1 MGENTKMTHR
11 VLSVDER
18 SLTQPARRA
27 FMEEYLHEG
36 YEFVEPESFDDA
48 TLREEAACACALT
61 TGFAPITRE
70 LMEAGP
76 DIKVVGKV
84 GTGVDNIDVA
94 AATELG
100 IPVANA
106 PGWMRCVP
114 VAEHAMTLTLMMA
127 RRPWLWPTGER
138 RLHFQLQGATMGIVG
153 LGNIGQAL
161 ARRAAAFEME
171 ICAYTRT
178 RGKFKPVGFEVEEVD
193 TLGDLLAARRFRG
206 AHPPPHAREHGP
218 DRRERARELM
228 KDTAF
233 LINVSRG
240 HHVDSDAL
248 TDAIREGK
256 IAGAGLDVIEPDP
269 LPEGHP
275 LYNFPN
281 VVMSPHNAAQ
291 TESVQRESYRLLCD
305 NIKRAVEGEK
315 VTSLANPE
323 LYD

>member
-1 MGENTKMTHR
+1 MNMTHR

-18 SLTQPARRA
+18 TKTQPARKA
-27 FMEEYLHEG
+27 FMVEYLHEG

-48 TLREEAACACALT
+48 SLLKAAESACALT

-70 LMEAGP
+70 MMEAGP

-106 PGWMRCVP
+106 PGWMRCIP
-114 VAEHAMTLTLMMA
+114 VAEHAMTLTLIMA
-127 RRPWLWPTGER
+127 RRPWLWPIGER
-138 RLHFQLQGATMGIVG
+138 RLHFQLQGATLGIVG
-153 LGNIGQAL
+153 LGNIGGAL
-161 ARRAAAFEME
+161 AKRAAAFEMS

-178 RGKFKPVGFEVEEVD
+178 RGKFQPEGFEVEEVE
-193 TLGDLLAARRFRG
+193 TLHDLLPRVDFLVLTLPLTPENTG
-206 AHPPPHAREHGP
+206 MIGEKEF
-218 DRRERARELM
+218 DLM
-228 KDTAF
+228 KETAS
-233 LINVSRG
+233 LVNVSRG
-240 HHVDSDAL
+240 PHVDTDAL
-248 TDAIREGK
+248 TDAVREGK
-256 IAGAGLDVIEPDP
+256 IAGAGLDVVEPDP
-269 LPEGHP
+269 LPADHP
-275 LYNFPN
+275 LHGFPN

-291 TESVQRESYRLLCD
+291 TESVQRESYKLLCD

-323 LYD
+323 IYE

>member
-1 MGENTKMTHR
+1 MEGNITMTHR

-18 SLTQPARRA
+18 TKTQPARRA
-27 FMEEYLHEG
+27 FMEEYLHAG

-48 TLREEAACACALT
+48 ALLEAAAGAGALT

-70 LMEAGP
+70 MMEAGSG
-76 DIKVVGKV
+76 IKVVGKV

-106 PGWMRCVP
+106 PGWMRCIP
-114 VAEHAMTLTLMMA
+114 VAEHAMALTLIMA
-127 RRPWLWPTGER
+127 RRPWLWPVGER
-138 RLHFQLQGATMGIVG
+138 KLHVQLQGAVLGIVG

-161 ARRAAAFEME
+161 AKRAAAFEME

-178 RGKFKPVGFEVEEVD
+178 RGKFKPQGFEVEEFE
-193 TLGDLLAARRFRG
+193 TLHELLV
-206 AHPPPHAREHGP
+206 
-218 DRRERARELM
+218 RADFVALTLPLTPENTGMIGEKELDLM
-228 KDTAF
+228 KETAC

-240 HHVDSDAL
+240 PHVDTDAL
-248 TDAIREGK
+248 ADAVREGK
-256 IAGAGLDVIEPDP
+256 IAGAGLDVVEPDP
-269 LPEGHP
+269 LPDDHP
-275 LYNFPN
+275 LHKFPN

-291 TESVQRESYRLLCD
+291 TESVQRESYKLLCD

-323 LYD
+323 IYE

>member
-1 MGENTKMTHR
+1 MTHR

-18 SLTQPARRA
+18 SRTQPARRA

-48 TLREEAACACALT
+48 TLREEAASACALT

-84 GTGVDNIDVA
+84 GTGVDNIDVQ

-106 PGWMRCVP
+106 PGSMRCVP

-138 RLHFQLQGATMGIVG
+138 RLHFQLQGATLGIVG
-153 LGNIGQAL
+153 LGNIGGAL
-161 ARRAAAFEME
+161 ARRAAAFEMK

-178 RGKFKPVGFEVEEVD
+178 RGKFKPVGFEVEEVE
-193 TLGDLLAARRFRG
+193 TLHDLLPRADFVALTLPLTPESTG
-206 AHPPPHAREHGP
+206 IISGREL
-218 DRRERARELM
+218 ELM
-228 KDTAF
+228 KETAF

-240 HHVDSDAL
+240 PHVDTDAL

-291 TESVQRESYRLLCD
+291 TESAQRESYRLLCD

>member
-1 MGENTKMTHR
+1 MPYR

-18 SLTQPARRA
+18 TKTQPARRA
-27 FMEEYLHEG
+27 FMEEYLHAG
-36 YEFVEPESFDDA
+36 YEFVEPESFDDTA
-48 TLREEAACACALT
+48 LCEAAASASALF

-70 LMEAGP
+70 MMEAGP
-76 DIKVVGKV
+76 EVRVVGKV
-84 GTGVDNIDVA
+84 GTGVDNIDVQ

-106 PGWMRCVP
+106 PGAMRCIP
-114 VAEHAMTLTLMMA
+114 VAEHAMTLILIMA
-127 RRPWLWPTGER
+127 RRPWLWPGGAH
-138 RLHFQLQGATMGIVG
+138 RLHFQLQGATLGIVG

-161 ARRAAAFEME
+161 AKRAAAFDMK

-178 RGKFKPVGFEVEEVD
+178 RGKFQPDGFEVEEAE
-193 TLGDLLAARRFRG
+193 TLHDLL
-206 AHPPPHAREHGP
+206 P
-218 DRRERARELM
+218 RADFVVLTLPLTPENTGVIGGRELERM
-228 KDTAF
+228 RETAH

-240 HHVDSDAL
+240 PHVDTDAL

-256 IAGAGLDVIEPDP
+256 IAGAGLDVVAPDP
-269 LPEGHP
+269 LPADHP
-275 LYNFPN
+275 LHTFPN

-291 TESVQRESYRLLCD
+291 TERVQRESYKLLCD

-323 LYD
+323 IYE

>member
-1 MGENTKMTHR
+1 MEEIIKMTHR

-18 SLTQPARRA
+18 TRTQPARRA

-36 YEFVEPESFDDA
+36 YEFVEPKSFDDA
-48 TLREEAACACALT
+48 ALLKAAESACALT

-70 LMEAGP
+70 MMEAGP

-84 GTGVDNIDVA
+84 GTGVDNIDTQ

-106 PGWMRCVP
+106 PGWMRCIP
-114 VAEHAMTLTLMMA
+114 VAEHAMALTLIMA
-127 RRPWLWPTGER
+127 RRPWLWPIGER
-138 RLHFQLQGATMGIVG
+138 RLHIQLQGATLGIVG

-161 ARRAAAFEME
+161 AKRAAAFEME

-178 RGKFKPVGFEVEEVD
+178 RGKFKPEGFEVEEVK
-193 TLGDLLAARRFRG
+193 TLHDLL
-206 AHPPPHAREHGP
+206 P
-218 DRRERARELM
+218 RADFVALTLPLTPENTGMIGEKELDLM
-228 KDTAF
+228 KKTAC
-233 LINVSRG
+233 LVNVSRG
-240 HHVDSDAL
+240 PHVDTAAL

-256 IAGAGLDVIEPDP
+256 IAGAGLDVVEPDP
-269 LPEGHP
+269 LPEDHP
-275 LYNFPN
+275 LHKFPN

-323 LYD
+323 IYE

>member
-1 MGENTKMTHR
+1 MEGIITMTHR

-18 SLTQPARRA
+18 TKTQPARRA
-27 FMEEYLHEG
+27 FMEEYLHAG
-36 YEFVEPESFDDA
+36 YAFVEPESFDDA
-48 TLREEAACACALT
+48 ALLEAASGACALT

-70 LMEAGP
+70 MMEAGP
-76 DIKVVGKV
+76 EIKVVGKV

-106 PGWMRCVP
+106 PGWMRCIP
-114 VAEHAMTLTLMMA
+114 VAEHAMALILIMA
-127 RRPWLWPTGER
+127 RRPWLWPVGER
-138 RLHFQLQGATMGIVG
+138 RLHVQLQDAVLGIVG

-161 ARRAAAFEME
+161 AKRAAAFEME

-178 RGKFKPVGFEVEEVD
+178 RGKFRPDGFEVEEVE
-193 TLGDLLAARRFRG
+193 TLHELL
-206 AHPPPHAREHGP
+206 P
-218 DRRERARELM
+218 RADFVALTLPLTPENTGMIGEKELDLM
-228 KDTAF
+228 KETAC

-240 HHVDSDAL
+240 PHVDTDAL
-248 TDAIREGK
+248 TDAVREGK
-256 IAGAGLDVIEPDP
+256 IAGAGLDVVEPDP
-269 LPEGHP
+269 LPGDHP
-275 LYNFPN
+275 LHSFPN

-291 TESVQRESYRLLCD
+291 TESVQRESYKLLCD

-323 LYD
+323 IYE

>member
-1 MGENTKMTHR
+1 MEEIIKMTHR

-18 SLTQPARRA
+18 TRTQPARRA

-48 TLREEAACACALT
+48 ALLEAAAGACALT

-70 LMEAGP
+70 MMEAGP
-76 DIKVVGKV
+76 EIKVVGKV
-84 GTGVDNIDVA
+84 GTGVDNIDTQ

-106 PGWMRCVP
+106 PGWMRCIP
-114 VAEHAMTLTLMMA
+114 VAEHAMALTLIMA
-127 RRPWLWPTGER
+127 RRPWLWPVGER
-138 RLHFQLQGATMGIVG
+138 KLHFQLQGATLGIVG

-161 ARRAAAFEME
+161 AKRAAAFEMN

-178 RGKFKPVGFEVEEVD
+178 RGKFKPQGFEVEEVE
-193 TLGDLLAARRFRG
+193 TLHDLLPRVDFLALTLPLTPENTG
-206 AHPPPHAREHGP
+206 MIGEREF
-218 DRRERARELM
+218 DLM
-228 KDTAF
+228 KETAS

-240 HHVDSDAL
+240 PHVDTAAL
-248 TDAIREGK
+248 ALAIREGK
-256 IAGAGLDVIEPDP
+256 IAGAGLDVVEPDP
-269 LPEGHP
+269 LPEDHP
-275 LYNFPN
+275 LHELPN

-323 LYD
+323 IYE

>member
-1 MGENTKMTHR
+1 MAHR

-18 SLTQPARRA
+18 TKTQPARRA

-36 YEFVEPESFDDA
+36 YEFVEPESFDDDA
-48 TLREEAACACALT
+48 LLEAAASACALT

-70 LMEAGP
+70 MMEAGP

-84 GTGVDNIDVA
+84 GTGVDNIDTQ

-106 PGWMRCVP
+106 PGWMRCIP
-114 VAEHAMTLTLMMA
+114 VAEHAMALTLIMA
-127 RRPWLWPTGER
+127 RRPWLWPVGER
-138 RLHFQLQGATMGIVG
+138 KLHFQLQGATLGVVG
-153 LGNIGQAL
+153 LGNIGGAL
-161 ARRAAAFEME
+161 ARRAAAFEMN

-178 RGKFKPVGFEVEEVD
+178 RGKFKPDGFEVEEVE
-193 TLGDLLAARRFRG
+193 TLHDLL
-206 AHPPPHAREHGP
+206 P
-218 DRRERARELM
+218 RADFVALTLPLTPENTGMIGEQEFDLM
-228 KDTAF
+228 KETAC

-240 HHVDSDAL
+240 PHVDTDAL
-248 TDAIREGK
+248 TNAVREGK
-256 IAGAGLDVIEPDP
+256 IAGAGLDVVEPDP
-269 LPEGHP
+269 LPADHP
-275 LYNFPN
+275 LHEFPN

-291 TESVQRESYRLLCD
+291 TESVQRESYKLLCD

-323 LYD
+323 IYD

>member
-1 MGENTKMTHR
+1 MEEIIKMTHR

-18 SLTQPARRA
+18 TKTQPARRA

-48 TLREEAACACALT
+48 SLLEAAESACALT

-70 LMEAGP
+70 MMEAGP

-84 GTGVDNIDVA
+84 GTGVDNIDTQ

-106 PGWMRCVP
+106 PGWMRCIP
-114 VAEHAMTLTLMMA
+114 VAEHAMALTLIMA
-127 RRPWLWPTGER
+127 RRPWLWPIGER
-138 RLHFQLQGATMGIVG
+138 KLHFQLQGATLGIVG

-161 ARRAAAFEME
+161 AKRAAAFEME

-178 RGKFKPVGFEVEEVD
+178 RGKFKPQGFEVEEVE
-193 TLGDLLAARRFRG
+193 TLHDLLPRADFVALTLPLTPENTG
-206 AHPPPHAREHGP
+206 MIGEREL
-218 DRRERARELM
+218 ELM
-228 KDTAF
+228 KETAS
-233 LINVSRG
+233 LVNVSRG
-240 HHVDSDAL
+240 PHVDTDAL

-256 IAGAGLDVIEPDP
+256 IAGAGLDVVEPDP
-269 LPEGHP
+269 LPADHP
-275 LYNFPN
+275 LHGFPN

-291 TESVQRESYRLLCD
+291 TESVQRESYKLLCD

-323 LYD
+323 IYE

>member
-1 MGENTKMTHR
+1 MEGNIKMTHR

-18 SLTQPARRA
+18 TKTQPARRA
-27 FMEEYLHEG
+27 FMEEYLHAG
-36 YEFVEPESFDDA
+36 YAFVEPESFDDA
-48 TLREEAACACALT
+48 ALLEAAAGACALT

-70 LMEAGP
+70 MIEAGSG
-76 DIKVVGKV
+76 IKVVGKV

-106 PGWMRCVP
+106 PGWMRCIP
-114 VAEHAMTLTLMMA
+114 VAEHAMALTLIMA
-127 RRPWLWPTGER
+127 RRPWLWPVGER
-138 RLHFQLQGATMGIVG
+138 KLHVQLQGAVLGIVG
-153 LGNIGQAL
+153 LGNIGGAL

-178 RGKFKPVGFEVEEVD
+178 RGKFRPDGFEVEEVE
-193 TLGDLLAARRFRG
+193 TLHELLV
-206 AHPPPHAREHGP
+206 
-218 DRRERARELM
+218 RADFVALTLPLTPENQGMIGEKEFDLM
-228 KDTAF
+228 KETAC

-240 HHVDSDAL
+240 PHVDTDAL
-248 TDAIREGK
+248 ADAVREGK
-256 IAGAGLDVIEPDP
+256 IAGAGLDVVEPDP
-269 LPEGHP
+269 LPGDHP
-275 LYNFPN
+275 LHGFPN

-291 TESVQRESYRLLCD
+291 TESVQRESYKLLCD

-323 LYD
+323 IYE

>member
-1 MGENTKMTHR
+1 MTHR

-18 SLTQPARRA
+18 TKTQPARRA

-36 YEFVEPESFDDA
+36 YEYAEPASFDEE
-48 TLREEAACACALT
+48 TLLAEIKSACALF

-70 LMEAGP
+70 MMEAGP
-76 DIKVVGKV
+76 EIKVVGKV
-84 GTGVDNIDVA
+84 GTGVDNIDTQ

-114 VAEHAMTLTLMMA
+114 VAEHAMTLILIMA
-127 RRPWLWPTGER
+127 RRPWLWPVGER
-138 RLHFQLQGATMGIVG
+138 RLHFQLQGATLGIVG
-153 LGNIGQAL
+153 LGNIGGAL
-161 ARRAAAFEME
+161 ARRAAAFEMK

-178 RGKFKPVGFEVEEVD
+178 RGKFRPDGFEVEEVE
-193 TLGDLLAARRFRG
+193 TLHDLLPRADFLALTLPLTPENTG
-206 AHPPPHAREHGP
+206 MIG
-218 DRRERARELM
+218 ARELELM
-228 KDTAF
+228 KETAY
-233 LINVSRG
+233 LVNVSRG
-240 HHVDSDAL
+240 PHVDTAAL
-248 TDAIREGK
+248 TDAIRERK
-256 IAGAGLDVIEPDP
+256 IAGAGLDVVEPDP
-269 LPEGHP
+269 LPEDHP
-275 LYNFPN
+275 LHGFPN

-323 LYD
+323 IYE

>member
-1 MGENTKMTHR
+1 MEGNITMTHR

-18 SLTQPARRA
+18 TKTQPARRA
-27 FMEEYLHEG
+27 FMEEYLHAG

-48 TLREEAACACALT
+48 ALLEAAAGACALT

-70 LMEAGP
+70 MMEAGP
-76 DIKVVGKV
+76 EIKVVGKV
-84 GTGVDNIDVA
+84 GTGVDNIDVV

-106 PGWMRCVP
+106 PGWMRCIP
-114 VAEHAMTLTLMMA
+114 VAEHAMALTLIMA
-127 RRPWLWPTGER
+127 RRPWLWPVGER
-138 RLHFQLQGATMGIVG
+138 KLHVQLQGAVLGIVG
-153 LGNIGQAL
+153 LGNIGGAL

-178 RGKFKPVGFEVEEVD
+178 RGKFKPQGFEVEEVE
-193 TLGDLLAARRFRG
+193 TLHELLV
-206 AHPPPHAREHGP
+206 
-218 DRRERARELM
+218 RADFVALTLPLTPENQGMIGEKELDLM
-228 KDTAF
+228 KETAC

-240 HHVDSDAL
+240 SHVDTDAL
-248 TDAIREGK
+248 ADAVREGK
-256 IAGAGLDVIEPDP
+256 IAGAGLDVVEPDP
-269 LPEGHP
+269 LPGDHP
-275 LYNFPN
+275 LHGFPN

-291 TESVQRESYRLLCD
+291 TESVQRESYKLLCD

-323 LYD
+323 IYE

>member
-1 MGENTKMTHR
+1 MTHR

-18 SLTQPARRA
+18 TKTQPARRA
-27 FMEEYLHEG
+27 FMVEYLHEG

-48 TLREEAACACALT
+48 SLLKAAESACALT

-70 LMEAGP
+70 MMEAGP

-84 GTGVDNIDVA
+84 GTGVDNIDTQ

-106 PGWMRCVP
+106 PGWMRCIP
-114 VAEHAMTLTLMMA
+114 VAEHAMTLTLIMA
-127 RRPWLWPTGER
+127 RRPWLWPVGER
-138 RLHFQLQGATMGIVG
+138 RLHFQLQGATLGIVG

-161 ARRAAAFEME
+161 AKRAAAFEME

-178 RGKFKPVGFEVEEVD
+178 RGKFQPEGFEVEEVE
-193 TLGDLLAARRFRG
+193 TLHELLPRVDFLVLTLPLTSESTG
-206 AHPPPHAREHGP
+206 MIGETEF
-218 DRRERARELM
+218 DLM
-228 KDTAF
+228 KETAS
-233 LINVSRG
+233 LVNVSRG
-240 HHVDSDAL
+240 PHVDTDAL
-248 TDAIREGK
+248 ADAIREGK
-256 IAGAGLDVIEPDP
+256 IAGAGLDVVEPDP
-269 LPEGHP
+269 LPADHS
-275 LYNFPN
+275 LHKFPN

-291 TESVQRESYRLLCD
+291 TESVQRESYKLLCD

-323 LYD
+323 IYE

>member
-1 MGENTKMTHR
+1 MEEIIKMTHR

-18 SLTQPARRA
+18 TKTQPARRA

-48 TLREEAACACALT
+48 ALLEAAAGACALT

-70 LMEAGP
+70 MMEAGP
-76 DIKVVGKV
+76 EIKVVGKV

-114 VAEHAMTLTLMMA
+114 VAEHAMALTLIMA
-127 RRPWLWPTGER
+127 RRPWLWPIGER
-138 RLHFQLQGATMGIVG
+138 RLHFQLQGATLGIVG
-153 LGNIGQAL
+153 LGNIGGAL
-161 ARRAAAFEME
+161 AKRAAAFEMN

-178 RGKFKPVGFEVEEVD
+178 RGKFRPEGFEVEEVE
-193 TLGDLLAARRFRG
+193 TLHDLL
-206 AHPPPHAREHGP
+206 P
-218 DRRERARELM
+218 RADFVALTLPLTPENTGMIGEKEFDLM
-228 KDTAF
+228 KETAS
-233 LINVSRG
+233 LVNVSRG
-240 HHVDSDAL
+240 PHVDTEAL
-248 TDAIREGK
+248 AHAIREGR
-256 IAGAGLDVIEPDP
+256 IAGAGLDVVEPDP
-269 LPEGHP
+269 LPADHP
-275 LYNFPN
+275 LHGFPN

-305 NIKRAVEGEK
+305 NIKWAVEGEK

-323 LYD
+323 IYE

>member
-1 MGENTKMTHR
+1 MEEIIKMTHR

-18 SLTQPARRA
+18 TRTQPARKA
-27 FMEEYLHEG
+27 FMVEYLHEG

-48 TLREEAACACALT
+48 SLLKAAESACALT

-70 LMEAGP
+70 MMEAGP

-106 PGWMRCVP
+106 PGWMRCIP
-114 VAEHAMTLTLMMA
+114 VAEHAMALTLIMA
-127 RRPWLWPTGER
+127 RRPWLWPIGER
-138 RLHFQLQGATMGIVG
+138 KLHVQLQGATLGIVG
-153 LGNIGQAL
+153 LGNIGGAL
-161 ARRAAAFEME
+161 AKRAAAFEMN
-171 ICAYTRT
+171 ICAYTCT
-178 RGKFKPVGFEVEEVD
+178 RGKFRPEGFEVEEVE
-193 TLGDLLAARRFRG
+193 TLHDLLPRVDFLVLTLPLTPENTG
-206 AHPPPHAREHGP
+206 MIGAREF
-218 DRRERARELM
+218 DLM
-228 KDTAF
+228 KETAS
-233 LINVSRG
+233 LVNVSRG
-240 HHVDSDAL
+240 PHVDTDAL

-256 IAGAGLDVIEPDP
+256 IAGAGLDVVEPDP
-269 LPEGHP
+269 LPADHP
-275 LYNFPN
+275 LHKFPN

-291 TESVQRESYRLLCD
+291 TESVQRESYKLLCD

-323 LYD
+323 IYE

>member
-1 MGENTKMTHR
+1 MEGSIKMTHR

-48 TLREEAACACALT
+48 TLREEAASACALT

-106 PGWMRCVP
+106 PGSMRCVP
-114 VAEHAMTLTLMMA
+114 VAEHAMTLTLIMA

-138 RLHFQLQGATMGIVG
+138 RLHFQLQGATLGIVG

-178 RGKFKPVGFEVEEVD
+178 RGKFKPVGFEVEEVE
-193 TLGDLLAARRFRG
+193 TLGDLL
-206 AHPPPHAREHGP
+206 P
-218 DRRERARELM
+218 RADFVALTLPLTPESTGLIGERELR
-228 KDTAF
+228 THEGYG
-233 LINVSRG
+233 VSHQRLARPPRG
-240 HHVDSDAL
+240 FRRAHRRH
-248 TDAIREGK
+248 TRGK
-256 IAGAGLDVIEPDP
+256 NRRRGPRRDRAGPSSRRDIPSTI
-269 LPEGHP
+269 
-275 LYNFPN
+275 FP
-281 VVMSPHNAAQ
+281 
-291 TESVQRESYRLLCD
+291 TW
-305 NIKRAVEGEK
+305 
-315 VTSLANPE
+315 
-323 LYD
+323 

>member
-1 MGENTKMTHR
+1 MTHR

-18 SLTQPARRA
+18 TKTQPARRA

-48 TLREEAACACALT
+48 SLLEAAESACALT

-70 LMEAGP
+70 MMEAGP

-84 GTGVDNIDVA
+84 GTGVDNIDTQ

-106 PGWMRCVP
+106 PGWMRCIP
-114 VAEHAMTLTLMMA
+114 VAEHAMALTLIMA
-127 RRPWLWPTGER
+127 RRPWLWPVGER
-138 RLHFQLQGATMGIVG
+138 KLHFQLQGATLGVVG
-153 LGNIGQAL
+153 LGNIGGAL
-161 ARRAAAFEME
+161 ARRAAAFEMK

-178 RGKFKPVGFEVEEVD
+178 RGKFQPEGFEVEEVE
-193 TLGDLLAARRFRG
+193 TLHDLL
-206 AHPPPHAREHGP
+206 P
-218 DRRERARELM
+218 RADFVALTLPLTPENTGMIGEKEFDLM
-228 KDTAF
+228 KETAS
-233 LINVSRG
+233 LVNVSRG
-240 HHVDSDAL
+240 PHVDTDAL
-248 TDAIREGK
+248 THAIREGK
-256 IAGAGLDVIEPDP
+256 IAGAGLDVVEPDP
-269 LPEGHP
+269 LPEDHP
-275 LYNFPN
+275 LHEFPN

-291 TESVQRESYRLLCD
+291 TESVQRESYKLLCD

-323 LYD
+323 IYE

>member
-1 MGENTKMTHR
+1 MEEIIKMTHR

-18 SLTQPARRA
+18 TRTQPARRA

-48 TLREEAACACALT
+48 SLLEAAASACALT

-70 LMEAGP
+70 MMEAGP
-76 DIKVVGKV
+76 EIKVVGKV
-84 GTGVDNIDVA
+84 GTGVDNIDVQ

-114 VAEHAMTLTLMMA
+114 VAEHAMALTLIMA
-127 RRPWLWPTGER
+127 RRPWLWPIGER
-138 RLHFQLQGATMGIVG
+138 RLHFQLQGATLGIVG
-153 LGNIGQAL
+153 LGNIGQAM
-161 ARRAAAFEME
+161 AKRAAAFEMK

-178 RGKFKPVGFEVEEVD
+178 RGKFKPQGFEVEEVE
-193 TLGDLLAARRFRG
+193 TLHELLPRADFVALTLPLTPENTGMIG
-206 AHPPPHAREHGP
+206 AKEL
-218 DRRERARELM
+218 ELM
-228 KDTAF
+228 KETAC

-240 HHVDSDAL
+240 PHVDTDAL
-248 TDAIREGK
+248 VDAVREGK
-256 IAGAGLDVIEPDP
+256 IAGAGLDVVEPDP
-269 LPEGHP
+269 LPEDHP
-275 LYNFPN
+275 LRSFPN

-291 TESVQRESYRLLCD
+291 TESVQRESYKLLCD

-323 LYD
+323 IYE

>member
-1 MGENTKMTHR
+1 MEEIIKMTHR

-18 SLTQPARRA
+18 TKTQPARRA

-48 TLREEAACACALT
+48 ALLEAAAGACALT

-70 LMEAGP
+70 MMEAGP
-76 DIKVVGKV
+76 EIKVVGKV
-84 GTGVDNIDVA
+84 GTGVDNIDVT

-114 VAEHAMTLTLMMA
+114 VAEHAMALTLIMA
-127 RRPWLWPTGER
+127 RRPWLWPIGER
-138 RLHFQLQGATMGIVG
+138 RLHFQLQGATLGIVG
-153 LGNIGQAL
+153 LGNIGGAL
-161 ARRAAAFEME
+161 AKRAAAFEMN

-178 RGKFKPVGFEVEEVD
+178 RGKFRPEGFEVEEVE
-193 TLGDLLAARRFRG
+193 TLHDLL
-206 AHPPPHAREHGP
+206 P
-218 DRRERARELM
+218 RADFVALTLPLTPENTGMIGEKEFDLM
-228 KDTAF
+228 KETAS
-233 LINVSRG
+233 LVNVSRG
-240 HHVDSDAL
+240 PHVDTEAL
-248 TDAIREGK
+248 AHAIREGR
-256 IAGAGLDVIEPDP
+256 IAGAGLDVVEPDP
-269 LPEGHP
+269 LPADHP
-275 LYNFPN
+275 LHGFPN

-305 NIKRAVEGEK
+305 NIKWAVEGEK

-323 LYD
+323 IYE

>member
-1 MGENTKMTHR
+1 MTHR

-18 SLTQPARRA
+18 TRTQPARRA

-36 YEFVEPESFDDA
+36 YKFVEPESFDDDA
-48 TLREEAACACALT
+48 LREAVAGACALF
-61 TGFAPITRE
+61 TGFAPISRE
-70 LMEAGP
+70 MMEAGP
-76 DIKVVGKV
+76 GIKVVGKV

-114 VAEHAMTLTLMMA
+114 VAEHAMTLTLIMA
-127 RRPWLWPTGER
+127 RRPWLWPTEER

-161 ARRAAAFEME
+161 ARRAAAFDMN
-171 ICAYTRT
+171 IYAYTRT
-178 RGKFKPVGFEVEEVD
+178 RGKFKPDDFEIEEVE
-193 TLGDLLAARRFRG
+193 TLHDLLPRADFVVLTLPLTPENQG
-206 AHPPPHAREHGP
+206 MIGAREF
-218 DRRERARELM
+218 ELM
-228 KDTAF
+228 KETAY
-233 LINVSRG
+233 LVNVSRG
-240 HHVDSDAL
+240 PHVDTEAL

-256 IAGAGLDVIEPDP
+256 IAGAGLDVVETDP
-269 LPEGHP
+269 LPGGHP
-275 LYNFPN
+275 LSNFPN
-281 VVMSPHNAAQ
+281 VVISPHNAAQ
-291 TESVQRESYRLLCD
+291 TESVQRESYKLLCD

-323 LYD
+323 IYE

>member
-1 MGENTKMTHR
+1 MEGNITMTHR

-18 SLTQPARRA
+18 TKTQPARRA
-27 FMEEYLHEG
+27 FMEEYLHAG
-36 YEFVEPESFDDA
+36 YAFVEPESFDDA
-48 TLREEAACACALT
+48 ALLEAAAGACALT

-70 LMEAGP
+70 MMEAGP
-76 DIKVVGKV
+76 EIKVVGKV

-106 PGWMRCVP
+106 PGWMRCIP
-114 VAEHAMTLTLMMA
+114 VAEHAMALTLIMA
-127 RRPWLWPTGER
+127 RRPWLWPVGER
-138 RLHFQLQGATMGIVG
+138 KLHVQLQGAVLGIVG
-153 LGNIGQAL
+153 LGNIGGAL

-178 RGKFKPVGFEVEEVD
+178 RGKFRPDGFEVEEVE
-193 TLGDLLAARRFRG
+193 TLHELLV
-206 AHPPPHAREHGP
+206 
-218 DRRERARELM
+218 RADFVALTLPLTPENTGMIGERELDLM
-228 KDTAF
+228 KETAC

-240 HHVDSDAL
+240 PHVDTDAL
-248 TDAIREGK
+248 ADAVREEK
-256 IAGAGLDVIEPDP
+256 IAGAGLDVVEPDP
-269 LPEGHP
+269 LPDDHP
-275 LYNFPN
+275 LHKFPN

-291 TESVQRESYRLLCD
+291 TESVQRESYKLLCD

-323 LYD
+323 IYE